1 MLNDSEPVRTTEET
15 TLKRGPSLEITCR
28 EFHSKKWI
36 MSWNVCVLLFPS
48 FTIFIKTQNFKTG
61 IHFCLVCWFLWNTL
75 RGTQEF
81 PGRDSLGRCWWGSP
95 GCQEH
100 GVLCSSPK
108 NFYCVYFVL
117 EVSVYKFVWGKFLN
131 FELENIP
138 YLLFRSRSFIFID
151 EGNFKWLVP
160 CQTTIDALAAS

>member
-61 IHFCLVCWFLWNTL
+61 IHFCLVRWFLWNTL

-81 PGRDSLGRCWWGSP
+81 PGRDSLGGAGEAARAVRNMGFSALHQRISTVSILYWRF
-95 GCQEH
+95 
-100 GVLCSSPK
+100 LCTSLFEE
-108 NFYCVYFVL
+108 NFLTLNLKTSRIYCL
-117 EVSVYKFVWGKFLN
+117 GRG
-131 FELENIP
+131 
-138 YLLFRSRSFIFID
+138 LLF
-151 EGNFKWLVP
+151 L
-160 CQTTIDALAAS
+160 